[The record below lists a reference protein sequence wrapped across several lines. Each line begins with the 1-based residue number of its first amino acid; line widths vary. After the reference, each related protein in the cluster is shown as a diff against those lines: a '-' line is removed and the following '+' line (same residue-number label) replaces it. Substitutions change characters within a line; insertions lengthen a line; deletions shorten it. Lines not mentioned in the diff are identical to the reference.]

1 MSTTDE
7 AAPPGTPGNAAAP
20 ADDAAPASAGPA
32 PTDQGPPDT
41 LSPAVR
47 RLVRQFDLDI
57 TGIHGTGPDG
67 RIRVG
72 DVMALLGGR
81 TDTGK
86 RDAPPK
92 WSAEPG
98 SDEATLADDEGDDE
112 ADAPL
117 KAAQPAVSPPS
128 PPQPA
133 AAAPP
138 GPVATPAPTT
148 LPSPTPTTTMFDCD
162 VSRVLAHRRKLRGA
176 NVAVLLVSYFLVALA
191 EAQHN
196 APELTGGA
204 AARFGIVLTTA
215 DGDQRMARLDAAA
228 AALGDS
234 LESRLHAFDAA
245 LRQNLDTDTVG
256 ANLLVHHYGDSG
268 SVLATPTPL
277 GTGHAASVGIGRARR
292 EIVVRNVDGV
302 ESPRV
307 TSRCYVSLSFIP
319 DRVALHRANR
329 FMVIAVHVLEHWP
342 D

>member
-7 AAPPGTPGNAAAP
+7 ATPPGAPGNAAAP
-20 ADDAAPASAGPA
+20 ADDAAAASSGAGA
-32 PTDQGPPDT
+32 PDASPPDT

-117 KAAQPAVSPPS
+117 GAAPTATSPP
-128 PPQPA
+128 PPPPTATAPA
-133 AAAPP
+133 A
-138 GPVATPAPTT
+138 PVVTPAPTT
-148 LPSPTPTTTMFDCD
+148 VPSPTPTTTIFDCD

-176 NVAVLLVSYFLVALA
+176 NVEVLLVSYFLVALA

-215 DGDQRMARLDAAA
+215 DGDQRLARLDAAS

-234 LESRLHAFDAA
+234 LDSRLHAFDAA

-268 SVLATPTPL
+268 SLLATPTPL

-307 TSRCYVSLSFIP
+307 TSRCYASLSFLP